1 LHDLIIDYAESEA
14 WKITANV
21 ERRNSSLEKV
31 ITQIK
36 TLNEK
41 FQKAEGI
48 GIKGAN

>member
-1 LHDLIIDYAESEA
+1 
-14 WKITANV
+14 
-21 ERRNSSLEKV
+21 LEKV